1 MNGIYGLTALVG
13 LEILDISPTIGVNY
27 RHSRQFHMKALIVN
41 ITKENVAPLKRIPLV
56 AFVREIERRV
66 CILIEE
72 NKELILQ
79 IAVLV
84 TTLIATISMGQPGW
98 FIFGLVAVLL
108 LN

>member
-1 MNGIYGLTALVG
+1 MVLAG
-13 LEILDISPTIGVNY
+13 LEILDMNHIIGANC
-27 RHSRQFHMKALIVN
+27 RHFHHFLMKVLIVN
-41 ITKENVAPLKRIPLV
+41 ITKENVVLPKKTHLV
-56 AFVREIERRV
+56 VFVREIERRV
-66 CILIEE
+66 CILIEK

>member
-1 MNGIYGLTALVG
+1 MVLAG
-13 LEILDISPTIGVNY
+13 LETLDISPIIGANCRLS
-27 RHSRQFHMKALIVN
+27 RHFLTKVLIVN
-41 ITKENVAPLKRIPLV
+41 ITKGSAARLKRMLLV
-56 AFVREIERRV
+56 ALVKETGRCA
-66 CILIEE
+66 CILIEK

>member
-1 MNGIYGLTALVG
+1 M
-13 LEILDISPTIGVNY
+13 
-27 RHSRQFHMKALIVN
+27 
-41 ITKENVAPLKRIPLV
+41 
-56 AFVREIERRV
+56 FVREIERCV

>member
-1 MNGIYGLTALVG
+1 MALVG
-13 LEILDISPTIGVNY
+13 LEILDISRIIGANC
-27 RHSRQFHMKALIVN
+27 RHFHHFLMKVLIVN
-41 ITKENVAPLKRIPLV
+41 ITKGNVVLLKRIPLV
-56 AFVREIERRV
+56 VFVKEIERRV

-79 IAVLV
+79 IVVLV

-108 LN
+108 LS

>member
-1 MNGIYGLTALVG
+1 MVLAG
-13 LEILDISPTIGVNY
+13 LEILDISHIIGVNC
-27 RHSRQFHMKALIVN
+27 RHFHHFLMKVLIVN
-41 ITKENVAPLKRIPLV
+41 TTKENVAPLKRIPLV

-66 CILIEE
+66 YILIEE

-79 IAVLV
+79 IVVLI

-108 LN
+108 MN

>member
-1 MNGIYGLTALVG
+1 MLPVVL
-13 LEILDISPTIGVNY
+13 
-27 RHSRQFHMKALIVN
+27 
-41 ITKENVAPLKRIPLV
+41 
-56 AFVREIERRV
+56 VREIERCV

-84 TTLIATISMGQPGW
+84 TTLIATIFTGQPGW